1 MTIVKILESTG
12 ENTPYY
18 FKYKIYP
25 LINLLIFINVVFL
38 IFESIIHFSVIKR
51 SVNVFSH
58 GVPSWFLP
66 EIPTTFFCR
75 VANKYSFLLLIN

>member
-25 LINLLIFINVVFL
+25 LINLLIFINVVLL

-51 SVNVFSH
+51 RMNVS
-58 GVPSWFLP
+58 S
-66 EIPTTFFCR
+66 
-75 VANKYSFLLLIN
+75 Y